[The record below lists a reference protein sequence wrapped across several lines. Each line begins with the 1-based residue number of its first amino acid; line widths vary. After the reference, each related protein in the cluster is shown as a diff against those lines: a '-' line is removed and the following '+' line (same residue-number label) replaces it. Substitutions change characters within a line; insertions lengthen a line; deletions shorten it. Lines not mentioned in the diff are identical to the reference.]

1 MDKVKEIVTKLK
13 VLFNAQLT
21 EDEKKVMK
29 DYAVKLEEALAPP
42 APEMTTGKLKDG
54 TVVQYEGELKE
65 GSKLMVVTEDAGA
78 IDAPDGTHELE
89 SGVKVST
96 VGGLVTKIETV
107 EAPAETPAPAMEEQM
122 KATFSAHKTA
132 LEKSIETKFA
142 AEKETLLKEI
152 TELKKIQLS
161 TLNAINKMLVV
172 PFDTILEKQKPQ
184 RELTEAEKY
193 RLNNPV

>member
-65 GSKLMVVTEDAGA
+65 GSKLMVVTEDAGSV
-78 IDAPDGTHELE
+78 DAPDGTHELE

-96 VGGLVTKIETV
+96 IAGLVTKIE
-107 EAPAETPAPAMEEQM
+107 APTETPAPAMEEQM

-132 LEKSIETKFA
+132 LEKTIETKFA

-152 TELKKIQLS
+152 TELKKVQLS
-161 TLNAINKMLVV
+161 TLNAINKMLEV